1 MKIKS
6 FVFSYVTNLK
16 TYTTCP
22 DLSGEKKQ
30 RLHRGPQRSDF
41 LTLCNSVTSLCN
53 SV

>member
-22 DLSGEKKQ
+22 DLSGEKN
-30 RLHRGPQRSDF
+30 RDSTEVRRDLIS
-41 LTLCNSVTSLCN
+41 
-53 SV
+53 